1 MATRNTG
8 TSLVDSQQNN
18 RTATHLTTNI
28 IIKVDGNI
36 IGAVQKLSFSEQ
48 RSIYMLKEI
57 GTDGNI
63 DSAPQSATVY
73 GGSCTRV
80 RFARTRI
87 AEAFGRGFVHVHS
100 QRVPFDIEIQDIF
113 ADSDRANAVITI
125 LKNVWIDNISTDY
138 SSDNYIISETMSFKF
153 ERIYSFINNRNVV
166 QAASSDRQFP
176 IVLNQ
181 FEQEADRGAYIGALD
196 APGLL
201 NAFLNDP
208 RV

>member
-36 IGAVQKLSFSEQ
+36 VGAVQSLSFSEN
-48 RSIYMLKEI
+48 RAIYMLKEI

-63 DSAPQSATVY
+63 DSAPQSATQY
-73 GGSCTRV
+73 SGNCTRV

-87 AEAFGRGFVHVHS
+87 TEAFGRGFIHVHS
-100 QRVPFDIEIQDIF
+100 QRIPFDIEIQDIF

-125 LKNVWIDNISTDY
+125 LKNVWVENLQTQY
-138 SSDNYIISETMSFKF
+138 QADNYIISEQMSFKF

>member
-36 IGAVQKLSFSEQ
+36 VGAVQKLSFSEQ
-48 RSIYMLKEI
+48 RQIAMIKEI

-63 DSAPQSATVY
+63 DSAPQSAVSYT
-73 GGSCTRV
+73 GDCTRV

-87 AEAFGRGFVHVHS
+87 AEAFGRGFIHAHS
-100 QRVPFDIEIQDIF
+100 QRIPFDIEIQDIF
-113 ADSDRANAVITI
+113 ADSDRANAVITV
-125 LKNVWIDNISTDY
+125 LKNVWINSLRTDY
-138 SSDNYIISETMSFKF
+138 SSDTYIISETMGFTF

>member
-36 IGAVQKLSFSEQ
+36 VGAVQKLSFSES
-48 RSIYMLKEI
+48 RSIAMIKEI

-63 DSAPQSATVY
+63 DSAPQSPVTY
-73 GGSCTRV
+73 TGDCTRV

-87 AEAFGRGFVHVHS
+87 AEAFGRGFIHAHS
-100 QRVPFDIEIQDIF
+100 QRIPFDIEIQDIF
-113 ADSDRANAVITI
+113 ADSDRANAVITV
-125 LKNVWIDNISTDY
+125 LKNVWINSLRTDY
-138 SSDNYIISETMSFKF
+138 SSDNYIISETMGFTF

>member
-18 RTATHLTTNI
+18 RTATHLSTNI

-36 IGAVQKLSFSEQ
+36 VGATQSLQVTEQ
-48 RSIYMLKEI
+48 RAIAMVKEI

-63 DSAPQSATVY
+63 DSHPNSATQY
-73 GGSCTRV
+73 SGSCTRV

-87 AEAFGRGFVHVHS
+87 TEAFGRGFVHAHS
-100 QRVPFDIEIQDIF
+100 QRLPFDIEIQDIF
-113 ADSDRANAVITI
+113 ADSDRANAVITV
-125 LKNVWIDNISTDY
+125 LKNVWINNLSVNY
-138 SSDNYIISETMSFKF
+138 QADNYVVSESMQFQF

-176 IVLNQ
+176 IVLNE
-181 FEQEADRGAYIGALD
+181 FEQQADRGAYIGALD

>member
-18 RTATHLTTNI
+18 RTATHLSTNI

-36 IGAVQKLSFSEQ
+36 VGAVQSLSVNESRQ
-48 RSIYMLKEI
+48 IAMVKEV

-63 DSAPQSATVY
+63 DSHPQSATSY
-73 GGSCTRV
+73 TGNCTRV

-87 AEAFGRGFVHVHS
+87 TEAFGRGFIHAHS
-100 QRVPFDIEIQDIF
+100 QRIPFDIEIQDIF
-113 ADSDRANAVITI
+113 ADSDRANAVITV
-125 LKNVWIDNISTDY
+125 LKNVWVNSLAVNY
-138 SSDNYIISETMSFKF
+138 QADNYAVSETMGFTF

-176 IVLNQ
+176 IVLNE
-181 FEQEADRGAYIGALD
+181 FEQQADRGAYIGALD

>member
-1 MATRNTG
+1 LQVTEKRAIAM
-8 TSLVDSQQNN
+8 V
-18 RTATHLTTNI
+18 
-28 IIKVDGNI
+28 
-36 IGAVQKLSFSEQ
+36 
-48 RSIYMLKEI
+48 KEI

-63 DSAPQSATVY
+63 DSHPNSATQY
-73 GGSCTRV
+73 SGSCTRV

-87 AEAFGRGFVHVHS
+87 TEAFGRGFVHAHS
-100 QRVPFDIEIQDIF
+100 QRLPFDIEIQDIF
-113 ADSDRANAVITI
+113 ADSDRANAVITV
-125 LKNVWIDNISTDY
+125 LKNVWINNLSVNY
-138 SSDNYIISETMSFKF
+138 QADNYVVSESMQFQF

-176 IVLNQ
+176 IVLNE
-181 FEQEADRGAYIGALD
+181 FEQQADRGAYIGALD